1 MMKKSVVVGISVAVL
16 AAASMVLA
24 AQNTTARP
32 SQVSIDGSST
42 VHPITRTA
50 VEEFLSRNPQIA
62 KGAFAVGFSGTG
74 GGLKKLCTG
83 EIDIAGASRPISRQE
98 IQSCRNNNI
107 AFMELP
113 VAFDALTVV
122 VHPKNTWAS
131 EITVAELKKIWERA
145 SQGKITRWSQVRPGW
160 PDRPLKLYGP
170 GRDSGTYDYFAE
182 AILGSANTDTRSDYV
197 DSEDDDVLVRGVSE
211 DPDALSYFGYAYY
224 EASRGRLKA
233 LAVANGLGAVAPSR
247 QAVEKNLYQ
256 PLARPLFLY
265 VNMVSSQTKPP
276 VREFVGF
283 YLQHAGRI
291 VNAVGYVPL
300 PPEGYH
306 IANNHFWR
314 GKRGTVYGG
323 KAQIGLTLRQMLLKT
338 ASF

>member
-1 MMKKSVVVGISVAVL
+1 MKKSIVSGITIAIL
-16 AAASMVLA
+16 AAASMGLA
-24 AQNTTARP
+24 AQNTPARL
-32 SQVSIDGSST
+32 SEVRIDGSST
-42 VHPITRTA
+42 VHPITRAA
-50 VEEFLSRNPQIA
+50 VAEFLSHNPQIA
-62 KGAFAVGFSGTG
+62 KGTFAVGFSGTG
-74 GGLKKLCTG
+74 GGLRKLCKG
-83 EIDIAGASRPISRQE
+83 EIDIAGASRPISQQE
-98 IQSCRNNNI
+98 LQSCRNNNV

-122 VHPKNTWAS
+122 VHSKNTWAS
-131 EITVAELKKIWERA
+131 DITVAELKKIWDRS

-170 GRDSGTYDYFAE
+170 GRDSGTYDYFVE
-182 AILGSANTDTRSDYV
+182 AILGSTSTGTRSDYV
-197 DSEDDDVLVRGVSE
+197 ASEDDDVLVRCIAH
-211 DPDALSYFGYAYY
+211 DPDALGYFGYAYY

-233 LAVANGLGAVAPSR
+233 LAVENTQRAVAPSR
-247 QAVEKNLYQ
+247 QAVEQNLYQ

-265 VNMVSSQTKPP
+265 VNIVSSQMKPS
-276 VREFVGF
+276 VREFVEF
-283 YLQHAGRI
+283 YLQNAERL

-323 KAQIGLTLRQMLLKT
+323 KAQVGLTIREVLLKT